1 MAALEDGTL
10 AAHWLERSGGDTY
23 AYDVRIALSHDRGI
37 TWGDPIRPHRDGTP
51 TEHGFATLVPTVDD
65 EFGVVWLDGRNTG
78 QEPRGPMT
86 LRYAALGP
94 DGELRSEAVVD
105 ESVCD
110 CCSTDALM
118 TEDGATVV
126 AYRDRSASE
135 IRDISVSRLS
145 DSEWSAPRT
154 VYGDNWEI
162 AGCPVNGPA
171 LASNDNLVVT
181 AWFTMAQNSPVVRV
195 AFSDDRGQTFGRPI
209 RIDDGSPL
217 GRVDAI
223 MLEDDSA
230 LVSWIEQ
237 EDDAA
242 QILIRRINPSGAF
255 ESMTVASTS
264 GSRSSGFPRMVRFDN
279 IIVLAW
285 TEPGD
290 PSRIITFTL
299 SAEMDPRSK

>member
-1 MAALEDGTL
+1 
-10 AAHWLERSGGDTY
+10 
-23 AYDVRIALSHDRGI
+23 
-37 TWGDPIRPHRDGTP
+37 
-51 TEHGFATLVPTVDD
+51 
-65 EFGVVWLDGRNTG
+65 
-78 QEPRGPMT
+78 
-86 LRYAALGP
+86 
-94 DGELRSEAVVD
+94 
-105 ESVCD
+105 
-110 CCSTDALM
+110 M